1 MNTPQNELPEPKI
14 KVLNN
19 VKIIKRRAKDKAKKE
34 KPSKYLDQLFKKDD
48 KFLKEYFEE
57 K

>member
-1 MNTPQNELPEPKI
+1 MDTPQNELPEPKI

-19 VKIIKRRAKDKAKKE
+19 VKIIKKRAKDKAKKE
-34 KPSKYLDQLFKKDD
+34 KPRKYLDQLFKKDD